1 VRVGCTLSGI
11 FGDEERAGRVSSD
24 GLMKDFGLDT
34 KPKEFRN
41 VSGLEA
47 DHRLIELLAATRAQQ
62 VLLQES

>member
-1 VRVGCTLSGI
+1 
-11 FGDEERAGRVSSD
+11 
-24 GLMKDFGLDT
+24 MKDFGLDT